1 MGIVSSLFAK
11 PVRKA
16 LTKSVTKQADD
27 VVPKIASEIAEP
39 AVTDAPLP
47 TKSLVTK
54 KARGSTSKPV
64 IKEEPVVA
72 PQDDV
77 DTGVNFD
84 PLFKDEE
91 AVTPPVVDDAFI
103 PPKVDR
109 IEDFGVE
116 PEPIADSG
124 IDAFEALGLS
134 TEKKEAWRKQNK
146 ASQRSGLLPEIEEA
160 AQKLFEGKLKPEEFR
175 KLSAE
180 KQPIVPLD
188 KVPDVPSFTEIA
200 SALKDT
206 QVNKGIVGLNMK
218 IPPGKRVSSRLD
230 IPAYNDYNTWV
241 VSIHEGSTNS
251 GAPIGYAK
259 TAVLKNVEF
268 MSDPKVALDIA
279 RRKPLGS
286 GGRMGKATIARIY
299 GDYVPHDPDA
309 AKAYAEKIFNN
320 PEWTQVGMN
329 PYRASYFYDKTDNMP
344 VVSADEIV
352 QIGPLVMAKNVKKTK
367 PDDAI
372 FRVNKKDDASPT
384 FAKGGVVKNEM
395 NKLFAEG
402 GVMQEGGTVDPV
414 SGNDVPP
421 GAMAEEVRDDIPAQL
436 SEGEFVFPADVVRFY
451 GLEKLMMM
459 RDKAKK
465 GLQRMNEIGQMGNA
479 EEVPDGEALF
489 GGGEGEMDD
498 DAFSSEID
506 SIMAEDSGGETR
518 EYAKGGD
525 VRKYAPGGY
534 VGGEENKQLYR
545 DAPIK
550 GFEMVPMTNDAGQT
564 IYIPFINGVAQL
576 SIPSGYKVK
585 KADDVTKV
593 DDKTTTD
600 ATTTTAD
607 TSGAGGDS
615 GDIDDSGGGGGNTDG
630 TAPGGGQGISNAAI
644 SAGLA
649 AMSFGQSTLG
659 KGISAILGIPLSTMA
674 DIGGTAVVDLQ
685 IDAIGKSFDA
695 MNDAQN
701 SNLAGQIGTV
711 SDESG
716 NISTIS
722 NQSITDAFDL
732 ANFGITSEGLSAE
745 NAANAAAVAD
755 QGNVAEGGSMAAE
768 ANNAAQGIG
777 SVGDASDPSGSVGG
791 GGSEGS
797 VGDTSG
803 GYGEDAGFGLA
814 KGGFV
819 SKPKKNKVKP
829 KGLAGRR

>member
-27 VVPKIASEIAEP
+27 VVPKIASEVTEP
-39 AVTDAPLP
+39 VVADTPLP
-47 TKSLVTK
+47 TKSLVTR
-54 KARGSTSKPV
+54 KARGAASKPV

-116 PEPIADSG
+116 PEPITDSG

-309 AKAYAEKIFNN
+309 AKAYAEKIFND

-384 FAKGGVVKNEM
+384 FAKGGVVENEM

-479 EEVPDGEALF
+479 EEVEDAESLF
-489 GGGEGEMDD
+489 GGEGMDD

-506 SIMAEDSGGETR
+506 SIMAEET
-518 EYAKGGD
+518 
-525 VRKYAPGGY
+525 
-534 VGGEENKQLYR
+534 
-545 DAPIK
+545 
-550 GFEMVPMTNDAGQT
+550 
-564 IYIPFINGVAQL
+564 
-576 SIPSGYKVK
+576 
-585 KADDVTKV
+585 
-593 DDKTTTD
+593 
-600 ATTTTAD
+600 
-607 TSGAGGDS
+607 
-615 GDIDDSGGGGGNTDG
+615 
-630 TAPGGGQGISNAAI
+630 
-644 SAGLA
+644 
-649 AMSFGQSTLG
+649 
-659 KGISAILGIPLSTMA
+659 
-674 DIGGTAVVDLQ
+674 
-685 IDAIGKSFDA
+685 
-695 MNDAQN
+695 
-701 SNLAGQIGTV
+701 
-711 SDESG
+711 
-716 NISTIS
+716 
-722 NQSITDAFDL
+722 
-732 ANFGITSEGLSAE
+732 
-745 NAANAAAVAD
+745 
-755 QGNVAEGGSMAAE
+755 
-768 ANNAAQGIG
+768 
-777 SVGDASDPSGSVGG
+777 
-791 GGSEGS
+791 
-797 VGDTSG
+797 
-803 GYGEDAGFGLA
+803 
-814 KGGFV
+814 
-819 SKPKKNKVKP
+819 
-829 KGLAGRR
+829 

>member
-489 GGGEGEMDD
+489 GGEGMDD